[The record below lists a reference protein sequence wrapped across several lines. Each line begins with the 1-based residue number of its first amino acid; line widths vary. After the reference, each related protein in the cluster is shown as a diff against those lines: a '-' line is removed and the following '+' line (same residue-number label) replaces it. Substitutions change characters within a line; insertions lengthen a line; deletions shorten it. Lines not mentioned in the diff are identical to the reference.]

1 MVIHLIKNIFTV
13 EYTRIKFDWLYEL
26 YSRYSIK
33 ENVRSFAN
41 NYDVTHSIL
50 VVYRQYVVT
59 MTKQYANTKVYL
71 YR

>member
-13 EYTRIKFDWLYEL
+13 RYTRIKFDWLYEL
-26 YSRYSIK
+26 YSRYSII

>member
-13 EYTRIKFDWLYEL
+13 RYTRIKFDWLYEL
-26 YSRYSIK
+26 YSRYSII

-59 MTKQYANTKVYL
+59 MTKQYANTKVYM

>member
-13 EYTRIKFDWLYEL
+13 RYTRIKFDWLYEL
-26 YSRYSIK
+26 YSRYSTK

-41 NYDVTHSIL
+41 NYDATHSIL